1 MKHIVLILV
10 FLFTLNSF
18 SQNEVNNWA
27 VTLGSGSVL
36 YSVENGPD
44 MGGRLI
50 PQFPRLSVAAYVFK
64 NITLAGSISSDF
76 NDNQKYTTYDGEV
89 RYDFGT
95 SENTINPYILIGGSL
110 IKSKHVLPTLNF
122 GIGGTLWISDH
133 FGLQGVIMHKYNE
146 ERFQSQRSHTYGAVG
161 VTYRFSLSGG
171 NGRSTSGR
179 KRIWESK
186 H

>member
-50 PQFPRLSVAAYVFK
+50 SQFPRISVAAYVFK
-64 NITLAGSISSDF
+64 NITLAGSISTDF

>member
-1 MKHIVLILV
+1 MKYIFLAVI
-10 FLFTLNSF
+10 FLFTFKGL
-18 SQNEVNNWA
+18 SQNQENNWA
-27 VTLGSGSVL
+27 ITIGTGSVL
-36 YSVENGPD
+36 YSEENGAA

-50 PQFPRLSVAAYVFK
+50 PQFPRLSVATYIFK
-64 NITLAGSISSDF
+64 NITLAGSISTDF
-76 NDNQKYTTYDGEV
+76 NDNQEYTTYDGEV

-95 SENTINPYILIGGSL
+95 SENIINPYVLIGGSF
-110 IKSKHVLPTLNF
+110 IQSKNLLPTLNF

-133 FGLQGVIMHKYNE
+133 FGLQGVLMHKYNE
-146 ERFQSQRSHTYGAVG
+146 ERFQSQRSHTYGSVG

-171 NGRSTSGR
+171 NSNSSSGR